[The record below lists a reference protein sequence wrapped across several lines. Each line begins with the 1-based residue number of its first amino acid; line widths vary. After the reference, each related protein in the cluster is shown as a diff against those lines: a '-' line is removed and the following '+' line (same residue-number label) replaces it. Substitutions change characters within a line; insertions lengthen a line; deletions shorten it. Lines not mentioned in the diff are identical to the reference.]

1 MTELTDEQIAR
12 EEKFLEGIPRLNIGA
27 LFLPPIWA
35 PRTACGPLSCSI
47 PSGCSR
53 QHVLC
58 GIHRRTPLA
67 IGIALIVLLTLTVGT
82 VVFAI
87 LGQPFA
93 AHRAASLGQDK
104 ETYLKRERI
113 WTIASVIAGIA
124 MIAAATYYNLVIR
137 RRWGRKVGAAR
148 RIAVFCVGNKLML
161 DDGVGPAVYEELLTR
176 YDIPDNVELFDLG
189 CLSLNMIER
198 VREYDVIITVD
209 AVDGTDA
216 DPARCFASSRCHG
229 APFGGNSVA
238 ARISSWSTCSTPLR
252 FRLRSRGPVP
262 GNAGGEPIACRGHR
276 GLTPKVDAA
285 LPLLV
290 ETVAGE
296 LARLGSPLRARA

>member
-1 MTELTDEQIAR
+1 M
-12 EEKFLEGIPRLNIGA
+12 
-27 LFLPPIWA
+27 
-35 PRTACGPLSCSI
+35 
-47 PSGCSR
+47 
-53 QHVLC
+53 
-58 GIHRRTPLA
+58 
-67 IGIALIVLLTLTVGT
+67 
-82 VVFAI
+82 
-87 LGQPFA
+87 
-93 AHRAASLGQDK
+93 
-104 ETYLKRERI
+104 
-113 WTIASVIAGIA
+113 
-124 MIAAATYYNLVIR
+124 
-137 RRWGRKVGAAR
+137 GAAR

-216 DPARCFASSRCHG
+216 DPGTVFRFEPDAMARHSGATASLHDLKLVDL
-229 APFGGNSVA
+229 FDA
-238 ARISSWSTCSTPLR
+238 AALLGYEAEGLCLGMLVENPSPAVVT
-252 FRLRSRGPVP
+252 V
-262 GNAGGEPIACRGHR
+262 

>member
-1 MTELTDEQIAR
+1 M
-12 EEKFLEGIPRLNIGA
+12 
-27 LFLPPIWA
+27 
-35 PRTACGPLSCSI
+35 
-47 PSGCSR
+47 
-53 QHVLC
+53 
-58 GIHRRTPLA
+58 
-67 IGIALIVLLTLTVGT
+67 
-82 VVFAI
+82 
-87 LGQPFA
+87 
-93 AHRAASLGQDK
+93 
-104 ETYLKRERI
+104 
-113 WTIASVIAGIA
+113 
-124 MIAAATYYNLVIR
+124 
-137 RRWGRKVGAAR
+137 GAAR
-148 RIAVFCVGNKLML
+148 RIAVFCVGTKLML

-216 DPARCFASSRCHG
+216 DPGTVFRFEPDAMARHSGATASLHDLKLVDL
-229 APFGGNSVA
+229 FDA
-238 ARISSWSTCSTPLR
+238 AALLGYEAEGLCLGMQVENPSPAVVT
-252 FRLRSRGPVP
+252 V
-262 GNAGGEPIACRGHR
+262 

>member
-1 MTELTDEQIAR
+1 M
-12 EEKFLEGIPRLNIGA
+12 
-27 LFLPPIWA
+27 
-35 PRTACGPLSCSI
+35 
-47 PSGCSR
+47 
-53 QHVLC
+53 
-58 GIHRRTPLA
+58 
-67 IGIALIVLLTLTVGT
+67 
-82 VVFAI
+82 
-87 LGQPFA
+87 
-93 AHRAASLGQDK
+93 
-104 ETYLKRERI
+104 
-113 WTIASVIAGIA
+113 
-124 MIAAATYYNLVIR
+124 
-137 RRWGRKVGAAR
+137 GAAR

-216 DPARCFASSRCHG
+216 DAMARHSGATASLHDLKLVDLFDAAALLGYEAEGLCLGMQVENPSPA
-229 APFGGNSVA
+229 VV
-238 ARISSWSTCSTPLR
+238 T
-252 FRLRSRGPVP
+252 V
-262 GNAGGEPIACRGHR
+262 

>member
-1 MTELTDEQIAR
+1 M
-12 EEKFLEGIPRLNIGA
+12 
-27 LFLPPIWA
+27 
-35 PRTACGPLSCSI
+35 
-47 PSGCSR
+47 
-53 QHVLC
+53 
-58 GIHRRTPLA
+58 
-67 IGIALIVLLTLTVGT
+67 
-82 VVFAI
+82 
-87 LGQPFA
+87 
-93 AHRAASLGQDK
+93 
-104 ETYLKRERI
+104 
-113 WTIASVIAGIA
+113 
-124 MIAAATYYNLVIR
+124 
-137 RRWGRKVGAAR
+137 GAAR

-216 DPARCFASSRCHG
+216 DPGTVFRFEPDAMARHSGAAASLHDLKLVDL
-229 APFGGNSVA
+229 FDA
-238 ARISSWSTCSTPLR
+238 AAL
-252 FRLRSRGPVP
+252 LGYEAE
-262 GNAGGEPIACRGHR
+262 GLCRGMQVENPSPAVVTV

>member
-1 MTELTDEQIAR
+1 M
-12 EEKFLEGIPRLNIGA
+12 
-27 LFLPPIWA
+27 
-35 PRTACGPLSCSI
+35 
-47 PSGCSR
+47 
-53 QHVLC
+53 
-58 GIHRRTPLA
+58 
-67 IGIALIVLLTLTVGT
+67 
-82 VVFAI
+82 
-87 LGQPFA
+87 
-93 AHRAASLGQDK
+93 
-104 ETYLKRERI
+104 
-113 WTIASVIAGIA
+113 
-124 MIAAATYYNLVIR
+124 
-137 RRWGRKVGAAR
+137 GAAR

-216 DPARCFASSRCHG
+216 DPGTVFRFEPDAMARHSGATASLHDLKLVDLFG
-229 APFGGNSVA
+229 AA
-238 ARISSWSTCSTPLR
+238 ALLGYEAEGLCLGMQVENPSPAVVT
-252 FRLRSRGPVP
+252 V
-262 GNAGGEPIACRGHR
+262 